1 MANYGLLGDFVTA
14 VTEIAPELLNR
25 RQRCLLSLGLRA
37 QVLYKEARILSCWVA
52 FDNLHAVFQRHTTQ
66 SVGSQ
71 RKDEF
76 EQICQ
81 SNTFVLVLAD
91 SGVVSA
97 QSRL

>member
-1 MANYGLLGDFVTA
+1 MFG
-14 VTEIAPELLNR
+14 
-25 RQRCLLSLGLRA
+25 
-37 QVLYKEARILSCWVA
+37 
-52 FDNLHAVFQRHTTQ
+52 NLHAVFQRHTTQ

-71 RKDEF
+71 REDEF

-91 SGVVSA
+91 TGVVSA